1 MWRIRML
8 VGLGALAVGS
18 ATVAVPPASAANS
31 PTFRDCSLA
40 AGFDPDF
47 VQLFGVTAG
56 PQGNLSVPRGQRQV
70 QLEASES
77 SDPGDS
83 LGHVTLNATVTTPH
97 VPTQMVS
104 GAATGKVVLAV
115 PLPKSQQI
123 GRTYTISWAATFDN
137 GNHVCPSA
145 QTPEN
150 TEPHPFVVTV
160 G

>member
-1 MWRIRML
+1 L
-8 VGLGALAVGS
+8 
-18 ATVAVPPASAANS
+18 
-31 PTFRDCSLA
+31 
-40 AGFDPDF
+40 DPDF
-47 VQLFGVTAG
+47 VQLFGVTVG
-56 PQGNLSVPRGQRQV
+56 PTGNLSVRRGQHQV

-104 GAATGKVVLAV
+104 GAETGKVVLAV
-115 PLPKSQQI
+115 PLLKSRQI
-123 GRTYTISWAATFDN
+123 GRTYTISWVATFDN